1 MELHKVVIDASVAI
15 QWYLTDESDTVV
27 ATDILI
33 DYQEN
38 RVNFIVPRLFHYEMV
53 NSIHIAIRRKRI
65 VESDGKEIL
74 KDFFLIKT
82 TIVDSDELI
91 KNAYQIARKHNIS
104 VYDAVYLSVAKEH
117 AVALYTADRRFYN
130 AIEDKERLVKWIGD
144 YKSVD

>member
-27 ATDILI
+27 ATDIII

-82 TIVDSDELI
+82 TIVD
-91 KNAYQIARKHNIS
+91 
-104 VYDAVYLSVAKEH
+104 
-117 AVALYTADRRFYN
+117 
-130 AIEDKERLVKWIGD
+130 
-144 YKSVD
+144 